1 MENVP
6 NPVPEQGLDP
16 GAPTTAAP
24 VSEALPAPPS
34 SPQSPLAA
42 PAIPTPIAAQKGAND
57 PIESQS
63 PAATARPTPSP
74 TPTITP
80 MPTPTHT
87 PTMGPR
93 QLAALELSDKLPW
106 IATAAD
112 GPDRQG
118 ADLLIDLWLWN
129 PDFTDRVAGLSW
141 MANGTSPSEARALLH
156 LELLAGSDL
165 GLAETVLT
173 LPWFADGISGEEW
186 RVIDTLS
193 DAAAGDPEI
202 ARLAVR
208 IPFPDD
214 NRAHITGDT
223 IAALTILAQQDISLA
238 RTATGLPWFAG
249 GISDYEWIV
258 LDAIIEVADVDLGTA
273 RLAARIPFS
282 DESGANAAR
291 DQILAL
297 TALAKQAPDLAKTAA
312 GQPWFA
318 DGISDH
324 EQGVVTVLT
333 ALAEVDTE
341 VAGLAAGIPISGE
354 DEARIVRETIQ
365 DLTLLARQ
373 DISLANGIAS
383 LLRAGEGVIG
393 SEGEAK
399 RELVKLATVD
409 SALAEVVMGLP
420 WYVSGLQQQSEM
432 ELAAVLASLRRI
444 AASGPEPG
452 RLLAGYSWF
461 TGDLNRIE
469 VSFLREL
476 GNRASRDPEAA
487 TSLLEFTRSF
497 DRITGDEE
505 KFLDHLWQ
513 SLEQDPD
520 FANTIRGMSW
530 LADGISLVE
539 MRALEQWLTV
549 RVADRS
555 VAARFAERSWL
566 VSGPGDYLE
575 DNVLQSLHTLARKGL
590 ISHLAGKA
598 WLADGISDEEAALLV
613 PAGAVSARSPELGR
627 DLMQAH
633 YVQKKTVSLPLGG
646 SVRIWVFQNT
656 PFPPGE
662 DLATTIEETILL
674 AEERMQVPF
683 PTPEVILLVLDRSEK
698 SYRMATGY
706 FPGQMRLIR
715 SRGKVYH
722 LPHETAHY
730 YFNRGPS
737 WFREGG
743 AEFVAASYD
752 DWKGNRDLEKSR
764 ADAARLANSCIEYD
778 QIENIR
784 HLLYVISSRWELT
797 RPMGCRYTMGETP
810 FHDLQEAMGQEAIW
824 KALGGLHRL
833 NLGPRGDI
841 TEENIFRIILEHAP
855 GDAEDDV
862 REIYRTLHGG
872 TRPFPDTRTDDDH
885 GDSADQATGV
895 AMGKPVTGQ
904 LDYEFDFDY
913 FHFQA
918 EEGQKYRISV
928 HHNALRPS
936 SLGLYAPDGSTG
948 QNRSWVTRDQT
959 GTGPR
964 IVWIAPSTDR
974 FYFAVHNFGGKTGT
988 YTADVEPVSPE
999 SKDIHGDSKQAATR
1013 LSAGEVVTGVVDD
1026 DLDIDF
1032 FRLEV
1037 EEGKRY
1043 FTKVESGTLYEFLVY
1058 AEFPGWATRRWTRTQ
1073 MTSWVNGGFPWTARE
1088 SGTLYVGVYG
1098 ADGATGT
1105 YRISISEIA
1114 E

>member
-1 MENVP
+1 
-6 NPVPEQGLDP
+6 
-16 GAPTTAAP
+16 
-24 VSEALPAPPS
+24 
-34 SPQSPLAA
+34 
-42 PAIPTPIAAQKGAND
+42 
-57 PIESQS
+57 
-63 PAATARPTPSP
+63 
-74 TPTITP
+74 
-80 MPTPTHT
+80 MPTLR
-87 PTMGPR
+87 PR
-93 QLAALELSDKLPW
+93 QSAALQLSAKLPW
-106 IATAAD
+106 IEDAAD
-112 GPDRQG
+112 GPNRQG

-129 PDFTDRVAGLSW
+129 PHFAGRVVGLSW
-141 MANGTSPSEARALLH
+141 MANGMSPSEARALLH
-156 LELLAGSDL
+156 LDLLADSDL
-165 GLAETVLT
+165 ELAETVLT
-173 LPWFADGISGEEW
+173 LPWFADGISEAEW
-186 RVIDTLS
+186 RVIETLG
-193 DAAAGDPEI
+193 AAATDPEI

-223 IAALTILAQQDISLA
+223 ISALTILAEHDPALA
-238 RTATGLPWFAG
+238 EMATGLPWFAG
-249 GISDYEWIV
+249 GISDYEWMV
-258 LDAIIEVADVDLGTA
+258 LDALLEAAEVDPGAA

-282 DESGANAAR
+282 DEREANAAR
-291 DQILAL
+291 DQILEL
-297 TALAKQAPDLAKTAA
+297 TTLAKQDPDLAERTA
-312 GQPWFA
+312 GQSWFA
-318 DGISDH
+318 DGISEH
-324 EQGVVTVLT
+324 EQGVLA
-333 ALAEVDTE
+333 ALGVMAEVDTE
-341 VAGLAAGIPISGE
+341 VAVLAAGIPFSGE
-354 DEARIVRETIQ
+354 GEARIARETIQ

-373 DISLANGIAS
+373 DISLANRFARLS
-383 LLRAGEGVIG
+383 RDGEGVFG
-393 SEGEAK
+393 PEGESK

-409 SALAEVVMGLP
+409 SALAEAVMGLP

-432 ELAAVLASLRRI
+432 DLAAVLASLRRI

-476 GNRASRDPEAA
+476 GNRTSRDPEAA
-487 TSLLEFTRSF
+487 TTLLEFTRSF
-497 DRITGDEE
+497 DRIAGDEE

-520 FANTIRGMSW
+520 FADTIRGMSW

-539 MRALEQWLTV
+539 MRALEQWLMV
-549 RVADRS
+549 READRS

-566 VSGPGDYLE
+566 VNGPGDYLE
-575 DNVLQSLHTLARKGL
+575 DYVLQSLHTLARKGL
-590 ISHLAGKA
+590 ISHVAGKA
-598 WLADGISDEEAALLV
+598 WLVDGISDEEAALLV

-633 YVQKKTVSLPLGG
+633 YVQKKTISLPLGG

-698 SYRMATGY
+698 SYRMEPGY

-752 DWKGNRDLEKSR
+752 DWKGNRDLVKSR
-764 ADAARLANSCIEYD
+764 ADAARLANSCIEYH

-797 RPMGCRYTMGETP
+797 RPTGCRYTMGETL
-810 FHDLQEAMGQEAIW
+810 FHDLQEAMGQKAIW

-833 NLGPRGDI
+833 NLGPRGEI

-855 GDAEDDV
+855 SNAEDDV
-862 REIYRTLHGG
+862 RKIYRTLHGG
-872 TRPFPDTRTDDDH
+872 TRPFPDTRTEDDH
-885 GDSADQATGV
+885 GDSAGQATSV
-895 AMGKPVTGQ
+895 AVGKPVTGQ

-913 FHFQA
+913 FRFQA

-928 HHNALRPS
+928 HHDGLRPS
-936 SLGLYAPDGSTG
+936 SLGLYAADGSTG
-948 QNRSWVTRDQT
+948 QSRFWITRDQMT
-959 GTGPR
+959 TGPR

-988 YTADVEPVSPE
+988 YTAAVEQVNPAA
-999 SKDIHGDSKQAATR
+999 KDIHGDSQQTATM

-1026 DLDIDF
+1026 DLDVDF

-1043 FTKVESGTLYEFLVY
+1043 LTKVESGTLYEFLVY

-1073 MTSWVNGGFPWTARE
+1073 MTSWVHKGFRWTAKV

-1098 ADGATGT
+1098 ADGVTGT

>member
-1 MENVP
+1 MN
-6 NPVPEQGLDP
+6 GWCW
-16 GAPTTAAP
+16 
-24 VSEALPAPPS
+24 
-34 SPQSPLAA
+34 
-42 PAIPTPIAAQKGAND
+42 
-57 PIESQS
+57 
-63 PAATARPTPSP
+63 TPSLKSQ
-74 TPTITP
+74 TWT
-80 MPTPTHT
+80 
-87 PTMGPR
+87 
-93 QLAALELSDKLPW
+93 
-106 IATAAD
+106 
-112 GPDRQG
+112 
-118 ADLLIDLWLWN
+118 
-129 PDFTDRVAGLSW
+129 
-141 MANGTSPSEARALLH
+141 
-156 LELLAGSDL
+156 
-165 GLAETVLT
+165 
-173 LPWFADGISGEEW
+173 
-186 RVIDTLS
+186 
-193 DAAAGDPEI
+193 
-202 ARLAVR
+202 
-208 IPFPDD
+208 
-214 NRAHITGDT
+214 
-223 IAALTILAQQDISLA
+223 
-238 RTATGLPWFAG
+238 
-249 GISDYEWIV
+249 
-258 LDAIIEVADVDLGTA
+258 LGTA

-282 DESGANAAR
+282 EESGANVAR
-291 DQILAL
+291 DQIVAL
-297 TALAKQAPDLAKTAA
+297 TTLARQDPDLAKTAA
-312 GQPWFA
+312 GLPWFV

-324 EQGVVTVLT
+324 EQGVLTALT

-341 VAGLAAGIPISGE
+341 SAELAAGIPFSGE
-354 DEARIVRETIQ
+354 SEARTVRETIQ
-365 DLTLLARQ
+365 DLTLLAKR
-373 DISLANGIAS
+373 DNSLAKRIAS
-383 LLRAGEGVIG
+383 LLRAGEGVMG

-399 RELVKLATVD
+399 QELVKLATVD
-409 SALAEVVMGLP
+409 PALAGVVMGLP
-420 WYVSGLQQQSEM
+420 WYVSGLQRQSDM
-432 ELAAVLASLRRI
+432 ETAAVLASLRKL

-461 TGDLNRIE
+461 TGDLNRLE
-469 VSFLREL
+469 VSFLRDL
-476 GNRASRDPEAA
+476 GDGAYGDVKAA
-487 TSLLEFTRSF
+487 TSLLEFSRLF
-497 DRITGDEE
+497 DEITGNELLV
-505 KFLDHLWQ
+505 LDHLSQ
-513 SLEQDPD
+513 NLEQDSR
-520 FANTIRGMSW
+520 FAHTIRGISW
-530 LADGISLVE
+530 LADGISPEEL
-539 MRALEQWLTV
+539 RALEQWLAV
-549 RVADRS
+549 RKENRT

-566 VSGPGDYLE
+566 VNGPGDHLE
-575 DNVLQSLHTLARKGL
+575 DSVLQSLNTLARKGL
-590 ISHLAGKA
+590 ASHLAGKA
-598 WLADGISDEEAALLV
+598 WFADGINDEEAALLV
-613 PAGAVSARSPELGR
+613 PAGAVSGRSPELAL

-674 AEERMQVPF
+674 AEERMRVPF
-683 PTPEVILLVLDRSEK
+683 PQPEVILLVLDRSEK
-698 SYRMATGY
+698 FYRMAPGY

-764 ADAARLANSCIEYD
+764 ADAARLANICIEYD

-797 RPMGCRYTMGETP
+797 RPMGCRYTMGETL
-810 FHDLQEAMGQEAIW
+810 FHDLQEVMGQKAIW
-824 KALGGLHRL
+824 RALGGLHRL
-833 NLGPRGDI
+833 NLGPRGEI

-855 GDAEDDV
+855 RNAEDDV
-862 REIYRTLHGG
+862 KEIYRTLHGG
-872 TRPFPDTRTDDDH
+872 TRPFPDTRTLDDH

-895 AMGKPVTGQ
+895 EVGKPVKGQ

-913 FHFQA
+913 FRFQA
-918 EEGQKYRISV
+918 KEGQKYRISV
-928 HHNALRPS
+928 HHRDLRPS

-959 GTGPR
+959 ATGPR

-974 FYFAVHNFGGKTGT
+974 YYFAVHNFGGKTGT
-988 YTADVEPVSPE
+988 YTVAVEPVSPDA
-999 SKDIHGDSKQAATR
+999 KDIHGDSKQAATR